1 MASTTWHLTAADGTT
16 LGRLELAE
24 GDDIFW
30 SDYRFAPTPA
40 FEHVAPLFADEL
52 ALLNREEMEAWE
64 VAYQRIVDLGLELRP
79 EDGGDTI
86 REFILHVDGSEA
98 RLRY

>member
-1 MASTTWHLTAADGTT
+1 MASTTWHLTAADGTA

-24 GDDIFW
+24 GGDMFW
-30 SDYRFAPTPA
+30 SDYRFTPTPA
-40 FEHVAPLFADEL
+40 FEQIAPLFADEL
-52 ALLNREEMEAWE
+52 ALLNRGEMETWE
-64 VAYQRIVDLGLELRP
+64 VAYQRIVDLGIELRA
-79 EDGGDTI
+79 EDCDDTI